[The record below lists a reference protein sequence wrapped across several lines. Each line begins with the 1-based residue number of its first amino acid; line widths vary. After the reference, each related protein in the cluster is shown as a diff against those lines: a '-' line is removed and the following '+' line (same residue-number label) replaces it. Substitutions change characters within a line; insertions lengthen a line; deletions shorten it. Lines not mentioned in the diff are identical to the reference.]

1 MRRREFITLIGG
13 AAAAW
18 PTAAG
23 AQQQSL
29 PLIGFLGYGSAERM
43 ATRVRS
49 FRNGLAEGGIVE
61 GRDATIE
68 YRWAEDQNER
78 LSKLAE
84 ELVSRGINVLVA
96 PGSTVAAL
104 AAKASTSTIP
114 IVFFVGSDPVQLGLV
129 VSLSRPGGNITG
141 VTNLVVKVA
150 PKRLALL
157 HELMPAA
164 TVFAFLMVSPATP
177 VAQIESRDPVGDSA
191 RPGT

>member
-1 MRRREFITLIGG
+1 MRRREFIVVLGG
-13 AAAAW
+13 
-18 PTAAG
+18 TAAVWPSAAR
-23 AQQQSL
+23 AQQQAL
-29 PLIGFLGYGSAERM
+29 PVIGFLGYGSAELM

-78 LSKLAE
+78 LPKLAE

-104 AAKASTSTIP
+104 AAKTSTSTIP

-129 VSLSRPGGNITG
+129 VSLNRPGGNITG
-141 VTNLVVKVA
+141 VTLWWL
-150 PKRLALL
+150 RLLRSGSNSF
-157 HELMPAA
+157 M
-164 TVFAFLMVSPATP
+164 S
-177 VAQIESRDPVGDSA
+177 
-191 RPGT
+191 